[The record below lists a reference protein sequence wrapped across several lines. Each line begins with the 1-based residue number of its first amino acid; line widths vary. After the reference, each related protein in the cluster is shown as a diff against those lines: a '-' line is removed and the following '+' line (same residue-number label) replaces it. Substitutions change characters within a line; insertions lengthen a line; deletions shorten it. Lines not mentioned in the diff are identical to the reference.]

1 MSKRNRLGTWSKLA
15 AMVAIATLAA
25 CTDSSDPAGHGGN
38 DPAGQ
43 SDAGTTVDTNDPG
56 QDIAGNGGDDSSTVV
71 DPVDPVMDPDQKAF
85 AEKYAKVLQAASTMT
100 LDAFKAEYTPKDGPA
115 PVQLGYDPLKS
126 NYMDIVD
133 KALKLTAA
141 EKATLGKQGFMVT
154 GRLQYDTMA
163 HALLK
168 VYEKDLP
175 ILITTDMILQALH
188 ESYDDILKTLEHA
201 VLVQTI
207 DTVLAGAAGALK
219 AVDVGAAPAGK
230 VAQDDADFYIAV
242 ARSLLTGKTV
252 ASQAGGQVDKDV
264 AAMLKNIEGLQM
276 KTVTI
281 FGKARKMDFS
291 QFKPRGH
298 YEGDVVLERYFRSM
312 MWLGRADLR
321 FVEYEA
327 ASGTWRYNPRQIMA
341 AMVLRA
347 ATHDGGGMVGW
358 QQADD
363 LIGLMVGPVDYMD
376 FNGLT
381 KLEKDHGW
389 TNASDVAGLA
399 KADQEALVAV
409 LISGK
414 YGAQKIAS
422 HYLSTNPYSSEP
434 TPLPPSFAFLGQR
447 FVVDS
452 HVFSNVVYDRV
463 IFQGQKVKRVL
474 PDPLDALFVLG
485 NDQVLP
491 LLEDELKKYPYQG
504 NLHALRYLV
513 DSYGPDF
520 WQGNVYNL
528 WLDALRALNKPTTG
542 AKYPKAMTGTAW
554 RDKTAHTQLASWA
567 QLRHDTLLYAKQSY
581 TGGVAC
587 EHPDGFVEPVPEFY
601 KRLQTLAQVASQ
613 SLLNAPF
620 GDKSKGLK
628 AQLEKFFAN
637 WDDQMGKL
645 AKIAEK
651 ELAGTDLSADEVAF
665 LKKTIMA
672 DPGCGA
678 PIFSGWYTKLYFS
691 ASRVDKWRPT
701 IADVHTNP
709 NTGPLPGPNV
719 LHVGTSNV
727 ELMVMTADRCQGA
740 AAFVGPVMRY
750 HTVDVK
756 EIKRLADSDWE
767 KMLKEGKAPP
777 QPAWTS
783 SYRVP

>member
-1 MSKRNRLGTWSKLA
+1 MKRRTERATWAKLTA
-15 AMVAIATLAA
+15 MLTMVAIGA
-25 CTDSSDPAGHGGN
+25 CTDGGDGPAAQ
-38 DPAGQ
+38 P
-43 SDAGTTVDTNDPG
+43 DAGAATDTGVDQGPDITNS
-56 QDIAGNGGDDSSTVV
+56 GGDDTSVV
-71 DPVDPVMDPDQKAF
+71 VTPTTPTIDPEQKAF
-85 AEKYAKVLQAASTMT
+85 AEKYAKVLEAASTMT
-100 LDAFKAEYTPKDGPA
+100 LDAFKTEHTPKDAPA
-115 PVQLGYDPLKS
+115 PVQLGYDALKS
-126 NYMDIVD
+126 TYMDIVD
-133 KALKLTAA
+133 KALKMTPA
-141 EKATLGKQGFMVT
+141 EKKKLAEQGFMVS
-154 GRLQYDTMA
+154 GRLQFDTMA
-163 HALLK
+163 QALLK

-175 ILITTDMILQALH
+175 ILVTSDMILQALH

-207 DTVLAGAAGALK
+207 DDVLSGAHGSLK
-219 AVDVGAAPAGK
+219 AVDVGPAAAGK
-230 VAQDDADFYIAV
+230 VAQGDADFYITV
-242 ARSLLTGKTV
+242 ARSLLADKVV
-252 ASQAGGQVDKDV
+252 ASQGGGQVDTDV
-264 AAMLKNIEGLQM
+264 KAMLDNIKALQM

-298 YEGDVVLERYFRSM
+298 YEGDVVLERYFRAM
-312 MWLGRADLR
+312 IWLGRTDFR
-321 FVEYEA
+321 FVEFEA

-341 AMVLRA
+341 AVVLRA
-347 ATHDGGGMVGW
+347 ATNDGGGMVGW

-363 LIGLMVGPVDYMD
+363 LIGLMVGPVDYMN
-376 FNGLT
+376 FNGLA
-381 KLEKDHGW
+381 KLEKDQGW
-389 TNASDVAGLA
+389 VHASDVAA
-399 KADQEALVAV
+399 MDKAAQDTLVGV

-422 HYLSTNPYSSEP
+422 HYLETNPYSAEP

-463 IFQGQKVKRVL
+463 LFQGKKVKRVL

-491 LLEDELKKYPYQG
+491 LLEDELKKFPYHG
-504 NLHALRYLV
+504 NLHALRFLV
-513 DSYGPDF
+513 DSYKPDF
-520 WQGNVYNL
+520 WQSNVYNL
-528 WLDALRALNKPTTG
+528 WLDSLRALNKPTTG
-542 AKYPKAMTGTAW
+542 PGYPKAMTGMAW

-620 GDKSKGLK
+620 GAKNKGLK

-637 WDDQMGKL
+637 WSEQMGL
-645 AKIAEK
+645 LVTIAEK

-678 PIFSGWYTKLYFS
+678 PIYSGWYTKLYFS
-691 ASRVDKWRPT
+691 AERVDKWRPT

-727 ELMVMTADRCQGA
+727 ELMVLTADRCQGA

-767 KMLKEGKAPP
+767 KMLKEDKAPP